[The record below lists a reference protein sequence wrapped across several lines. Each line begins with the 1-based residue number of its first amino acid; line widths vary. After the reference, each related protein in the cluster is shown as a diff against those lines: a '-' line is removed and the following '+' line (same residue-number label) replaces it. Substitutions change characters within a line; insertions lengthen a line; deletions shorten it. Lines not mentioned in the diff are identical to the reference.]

1 MLSPMPSDPSA
12 ANLLAEQRRDHILAT
27 VLRSGSVRVADLI
40 AQLGVSAT
48 TIRRDLDALERD
60 GRLTKVFGGAA
71 AAAESRAHEPG
82 STVKSVRGQRE
93 EDEIARLAAAQV
105 HPGMA
110 IALAA
115 GTTTHNV
122 ARHLLEVE
130 NLTVVTNSPRV
141 ADVLLSAPAR
151 LSRRPTVI
159 ITGGIRTPSHALVGP
174 VADAAIRSLNVDLLV
189 IGCHG
194 VTLTHGLTTPN
205 LAEAET
211 NRAFVES
218 ARQILLAADHTKW
231 GIVGLSTFARL
242 DQIGVLVTD
251 AGMPAAER
259 HLISDHVGQLLIAQ
273 ACVEADEPV
282 GPATQTSH
290 RRGSRAAS
298 DSS

>member
-12 ANLLAEQRRDHILAT
+12 ANLLAEQRRDHILAA

-48 TIRRDLDALERD
+48 TIRRDLDALERR
-60 GRLTKVFGGAA
+60 GRLTKVYGGAA
-71 AAAESRAHEPG
+71 AAAENRAHEPG
-82 STVKSVRGQRE
+82 STVKSVQGRWE
-93 EDEIARLAAAQV
+93 KDAIARLTAAQV

-115 GTTTHNV
+115 GTTTRDV
-122 ARHLLEVE
+122 ARHLLDVE
-130 NLTVVTNSPRV
+130 NLTVLTNSPRV

-159 ITGGIRTPSHALVGP
+159 ITGGIRTPPDALVGL
-174 VADAAIRSLNVDLLV
+174 VANATIRSLNVDLLV

-194 VTLTHGLTTPN
+194 VTLAHGLTTPN

-218 ARQILLAADHTKW
+218 ARQVLLAADHAKW
-231 GIVGLSTFARL
+231 GVVGLSTFARL
-242 DQIGVLVTD
+242 DQIGTLVTD
-251 AGMPAAER
+251 AGMPPAER
-259 HLISDHVGQLLIAQ
+259 DLISGHVGRLLIAQ
-273 ACVEADEPV
+273 ACAEADDPEGV
-282 GPATQTSH
+282 PA
-290 RRGSRAAS
+290 
-298 DSS
+298 